1 MRVVRAFTT
10 GVMFLIAPGLAA
22 ADCGRPVMI
31 SFSKG
36 ASTAARTGSL
46 VRAEDVCYALS
57 ARSGQHLKLSLKS
70 PAGNVVV
77 AVYLPGYKV
86 VPAADGPDI
95 SGKTLPGAA
104 DQDEA
109 RNLTAALPMMGRY
122 LLVLGTTRGAGGE
135 YNLKVGVR

>member
-1 MRVVRAFTT
+1 MRVVRALAT
-10 GVMFLIAPGLAA
+10 GVMVLTAPGLAA
-22 ADCGRPVMI
+22 ADCLRPAMI
-31 SFSKG
+31 SFAKG
-36 ASTAARTGSL
+36 ASTAARTGGI

-57 ARSGQHLKLSLKS
+57 ARSRQHLKLSMKS
-70 PAGNVVV
+70 PDDNVVV

-86 VPAADGPDI
+86 VPASDGPDI

-109 RNLTAALPMMGRY
+109 RTLTAALPTTGRY

-135 YNLKVGVR
+135 YKLNVGVR